1 MKFAEE
7 KEFIREKPEVVINH
21 LKSVK
26 RETIAVN
33 PMNLRLVT
41 DTGSDSEKAILS
53 VSNGYTKYYE
63 VRKSFLIKL
72 LRWYNFPVQIM
83 NRLSTETVLSAANDF
98 LLNIKSNTVLIKLEN
113 DEALTITGSSYTD
126 LTDLDV
132 LYLCKELGAENV
144 SRNDFFLNLNSV
156 NKFDVQPVPGD
167 DCGFG
172 FNIFNSETGFSSLR
186 VSHFILRYICSNGA
200 TRAIKNGERKRL
212 SHRNLSRSDA
222 LDYINKSVEE
232 IEASKAELEL
242 NLCYLTMLDSDIIME
257 TVNNK
262 LTDILGK
269 KETGIL
275 IREFRLNTERGV
287 KDFDGTQ
294 YSLFNFITEKAKNYD
309 INKRTLLED
318 LAGNIFLS

>member
-1 MKFAEE
+1 MKFAEG
-7 KEFIREKPEVVINH
+7 KEFIRVKPEVVIRH
-21 LKSVK
+21 LESVK
-26 RETIAVN
+26 RERIAVN

-41 DTGSDSEKAILS
+41 GKGSDSEKVILI
-53 VSNGYTKYYE
+53 VSKGYSKYYE

-72 LRWYNFPVQIM
+72 LRWYNFPVHIM
-83 NRLSTETVLSAANDF
+83 DRLSTETVLSAANDF
-98 LLNIKSNTVLIKLEN
+98 LLNIKSNTVHVKLEN
-113 DEALTITGSSYTD
+113 EEALTITGSSYTD

-132 LYLCKELGAENV
+132 LYLCNESGAENV
-144 SRNDFFLNLNSV
+144 SRNDFFLNLNSRKKY
-156 NKFDVQPVPGD
+156 NFEPVPGD

-172 FNIFNSETGFSSLR
+172 FNIFNSETGYSSLK

-200 TRAIKNGERKRL
+200 TRAVKNGERIRL
-212 SHRNLSRSDA
+212 SHRNLRRSDA

-242 NLCYLTMLDSDIIME
+242 KLCNLTMLDSDIIME

-262 LTDILGK
+262 LTGVIGK
-269 KETGIL
+269 KETENL
-275 IREFRLNTERGV
+275 TEEFRLNTERGL

-294 YSLFNFITEKAKNYD
+294 YSLFNFITAKAKDYD
-309 INKRTLLED
+309 IYKRTLLED